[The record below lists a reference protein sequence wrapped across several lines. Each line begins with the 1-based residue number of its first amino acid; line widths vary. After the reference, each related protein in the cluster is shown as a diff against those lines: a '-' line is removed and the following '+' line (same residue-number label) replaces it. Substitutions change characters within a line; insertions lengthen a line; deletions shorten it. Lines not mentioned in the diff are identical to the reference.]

1 MKNKKILFISLG
13 CDKNLVDS
21 EVMLGILADRGFE
34 MTDTEDDADIIII
47 NTCCFINDAK
57 EESINTILEMAEYK
71 KTGPCKALIV
81 TGCLAQRYKQE
92 IVDEIPEVDAV
103 IGTSKYD
110 EIFDAVDQ
118 ALKGSHF
125 LDVDDLDRLPSVPG
139 KRILTTG
146 GHYAHLKI
154 AEGCDKHCTYC
165 IIPKIRGNYRSVPM
179 EQLLAEAA
187 SLAEQG
193 VKELILV
200 AQETTLYGV
209 DLYGKKS
216 LHILLQEL
224 AKIKGIRWIRILYCY
239 PEEIY
244 PELIETIKNEKKVC
258 HYLDLPIQH
267 ASDAVLKRMGRR
279 TSKAQLVEIIEK
291 LRKEV
296 KRALKTD
303 KMRFR
308 HTIGVADTAA
318 CLASRYGID
327 MQKAYISGLLHDCA
341 KCVPDEKKIA
351 ECRQNDITITDS
363 EYKSPYLLHSKLG
376 AFYARTQYGINDT
389 DILEAITWHTTG
401 HPDMTM
407 LEKIVF
413 VADYIEPYRNK
424 AANLDKIRYLAFTNI
439 DDAILH
445 ILNDTINYLKENDKP
460 IDGITLETYNFYK
473 NYNKSNITIERNN
486 KYHDKRYF
494 KADGKNYRRSIKRKK
509 RL

>member
-1 MKNKKILFISLG
+1 MDN
-13 CDKNLVDS
+13 
-21 EVMLGILADRGFE
+21 M
-34 MTDTEDDADIIII
+34 
-47 NTCCFINDAK
+47 
-57 EESINTILEMAEYK
+57 Y
-71 KTGPCKALIV
+71 
-81 TGCLAQRYKQE
+81 
-92 IVDEIPEVDAV
+92 
-103 IGTSKYD
+103 
-110 EIFDAVDQ
+110 
-118 ALKGSHF
+118 
-125 LDVDDLDRLPSVPG
+125 
-139 KRILTTG
+139 
-146 GHYAHLKI
+146 
-154 AEGCDKHCTYC
+154 
-165 IIPKIRGNYRSVPM
+165 
-179 EQLLAEAA
+179 
-187 SLAEQG
+187 
-193 VKELILV
+193 
-200 AQETTLYGV
+200 
-209 DLYGKKS
+209 
-216 LHILLQEL
+216 
-224 AKIKGIRWIRILYCY
+224 
-239 PEEIY
+239 
-244 PELIETIKNEKKVC
+244 
-258 HYLDLPIQH
+258 
-267 ASDAVLKRMGRR
+267 
-279 TSKAQLVEIIEK
+279 IEK

-460 IDGITLETYNFYK
+460 IDGITLETYSDISILADYFIIANGNNTNQVQAMVDNVEEQMYKAGFNDPKVEGYNNASWILLDYNDIVIHVFDDESRSFY
-473 NYNKSNITIERNN
+473 NLERLW
-486 KYHDKRYF
+486 K
-494 KADGKNYRRSIKRKK
+494 DGKEVDIDN
-509 RL
+509 L

>member
-1 MKNKKILFISLG
+1 MTEERNLRIVREGVVVSVAN
-13 CDKNLVDS
+13 DKSFLVA
-21 EVMLGILADRGFE
+21 V
-34 MTDTEDDADIIII
+34 
-47 NTCCFINDAK
+47 
-57 EESINTILEMAEYK
+57 EERMPHPIYK
-71 KTGPCKALIV
+71 KMITSTKKFHAH
-81 TGCLAQRYKQE
+81 
-92 IVDEIPEVDAV
+92 DENNECG
-103 IGTSKYD
+103 IGDTVKVMECRPLSKD
-110 EIFDAVDQ
+110 
-118 ALKGSHF
+118 
-125 LDVDDLDRLPSVPG
+125 
-139 KRILTTG
+139 KRW
-146 GHYAHLKI
+146 
-154 AEGCDKHCTYC
+154 
-165 IIPKIRGNYRSVPM
+165 R
-179 EQLLAEAA
+179 
-187 SLAEQG
+187 
-193 VKELILV
+193 
-200 AQETTLYGV
+200 
-209 DLYGKKS
+209 
-216 LHILLQEL
+216 
-224 AKIKGIRWIRILYCY
+224 
-239 PEEIY
+239 
-244 PELIETIKNEKKVC
+244 
-258 HYLDLPIQH
+258 
-267 ASDAVLKRMGRR
+267 
-279 TSKAQLVEIIEK
+279 LVEIIEK

>member
-1 MKNKKILFISLG
+1 MDN
-13 CDKNLVDS
+13 
-21 EVMLGILADRGFE
+21 
-34 MTDTEDDADIIII
+34 
-47 NTCCFINDAK
+47 
-57 EESINTILEMAEYK
+57 
-71 KTGPCKALIV
+71 
-81 TGCLAQRYKQE
+81 
-92 IVDEIPEVDAV
+92 
-103 IGTSKYD
+103 
-110 EIFDAVDQ
+110 
-118 ALKGSHF
+118 
-125 LDVDDLDRLPSVPG
+125 
-139 KRILTTG
+139 
-146 GHYAHLKI
+146 
-154 AEGCDKHCTYC
+154 
-165 IIPKIRGNYRSVPM
+165 
-179 EQLLAEAA
+179 
-187 SLAEQG
+187 
-193 VKELILV
+193 
-200 AQETTLYGV
+200 
-209 DLYGKKS
+209 
-216 LHILLQEL
+216 
-224 AKIKGIRWIRILYCY
+224 
-239 PEEIY
+239 IY
-244 PELIETIKNEKKVC
+244 
-258 HYLDLPIQH
+258 
-267 ASDAVLKRMGRR
+267 
-279 TSKAQLVEIIEK
+279 IEK

-318 CLASRYGID
+318 CLASRYGI
-327 MQKAYISGLLHDCA
+327 
-341 KCVPDEKKIA
+341 DEKKIA

>member
-1 MKNKKILFISLG
+1 MDN
-13 CDKNLVDS
+13 
-21 EVMLGILADRGFE
+21 M
-34 MTDTEDDADIIII
+34 
-47 NTCCFINDAK
+47 
-57 EESINTILEMAEYK
+57 Y
-71 KTGPCKALIV
+71 
-81 TGCLAQRYKQE
+81 
-92 IVDEIPEVDAV
+92 
-103 IGTSKYD
+103 
-110 EIFDAVDQ
+110 
-118 ALKGSHF
+118 
-125 LDVDDLDRLPSVPG
+125 
-139 KRILTTG
+139 
-146 GHYAHLKI
+146 
-154 AEGCDKHCTYC
+154 
-165 IIPKIRGNYRSVPM
+165 
-179 EQLLAEAA
+179 
-187 SLAEQG
+187 
-193 VKELILV
+193 
-200 AQETTLYGV
+200 
-209 DLYGKKS
+209 
-216 LHILLQEL
+216 
-224 AKIKGIRWIRILYCY
+224 
-239 PEEIY
+239 
-244 PELIETIKNEKKVC
+244 
-258 HYLDLPIQH
+258 
-267 ASDAVLKRMGRR
+267 
-279 TSKAQLVEIIEK
+279 IEK

-445 ILNDTINYLKENDKP
+445 ILNNTINYLKENDKP
-460 IDGITLETYNFYK
+460 IDGITLETYDYYK
-473 NYNKSNITIERNN
+473 KYNKSNITIERNN